1 MKYTN
6 NETSKELLYAL
17 YYGNET
23 LKQGSE
29 TAFSDVMNEL
39 IYNYVTVKGY
49 GDLFAA
55 AEEEMS
61 SKIVQSKW

>member
-1 MKYTN
+1 MKHQRNYY
-6 NETSKELLYAL
+6 YAL